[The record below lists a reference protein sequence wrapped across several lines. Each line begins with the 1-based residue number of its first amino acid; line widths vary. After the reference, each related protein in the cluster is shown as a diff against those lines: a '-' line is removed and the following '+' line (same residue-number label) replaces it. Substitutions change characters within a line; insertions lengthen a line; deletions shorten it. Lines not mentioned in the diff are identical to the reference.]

1 MHENKTDWDE
11 HLLIVLFSYITTY
24 KVITRHTHQLVY
36 GLHLLMPK
44 EYILP
49 IINSNHIEEN
59 PMRLLTNRVSK
70 LEKLQEDKLQYDVK
84 LRTQ

>member
-1 MHENKTDWDE
+1 
-11 HLLIVLFSYITTY
+11 
-24 KVITRHTHQLVY
+24 
-36 GLHLLMPK
+36 MPK